1 MDYNEIKKM
10 TAVKLRE
17 VIAAKFP
24 DEKGLV
30 GLKKEQLVDLLA
42 SKLGID
48 KHAHGAVGIDKTAI
62 KQKIRALKKQ
72 RAELEAS
79 GNAAK
84 LREIRHAIHKQKHIL
99 RRAVR
104 EADIAA
110 SHGKA

>member
-1 MDYNEIKKM
+1 MDYTEIKKM

-17 VIAAKFP
+17 IIAAKYP
-24 DEKGLV
+24 EEKGLV

-42 SKLGID
+42 SKLGLD
-48 KHAHGAVGIDKTAI
+48 KHAHGAVAIDKSAI
-62 KQKIRALKKQ
+62 KQRIRALKKQ
-72 RAELEAS
+72 REELEKS
-79 GNAAK
+79 GNKEK

-110 SHGKA
+110 AHGKG